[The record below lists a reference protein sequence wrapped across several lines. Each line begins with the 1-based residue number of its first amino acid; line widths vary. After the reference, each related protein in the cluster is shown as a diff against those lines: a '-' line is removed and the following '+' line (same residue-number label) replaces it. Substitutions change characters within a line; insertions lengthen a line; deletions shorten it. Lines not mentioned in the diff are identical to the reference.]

1 MTKDDPSGKP
11 TPDQSAA
18 HDFLAELRT
27 RISVQ
32 PLPYQAGI
40 EASALESLWQL
51 FSHARS
57 AIQKYPGCAVFAH
70 DVADMLN
77 IHVRPV
83 TAKWHRAHAEGR
95 LDFT

>member
-1 MTKDDPSGKP
+1 MSKPPEPAEP

-51 FSHARS
+51 FGHARS
-57 AIQKYPGCAVFAH
+57 AIQKYPGCSRFAH
-70 DVADMLN
+70 DVSDMLN
-77 IHVRPV
+77 VHVRRV
-83 TAKWHRAHAEGR
+83 TDRKSVV
-95 LDFT
+95 